1 MSEATAP
8 PVRDDPDV
16 VVVGGGVAGLF
27 CAYHL
32 RRAGAAVT
40 VLERGALGGPQS
52 CSSGNT
58 GFVGTHGAA
67 PLAEPGMRSWRSLAM
82 LHPDAPFHVRPRA
95 DRELLRWLG
104 HFGRACTPSAAAA
117 GFRTLAA
124 MKRRSLEILHELCVS
139 ESIAGTFAAP
149 GIILTY
155 RTAQGFSVAREGV
168 ARSVANG
175 IPLRV
180 LEPGELD
187 ELEPRTRF
195 AVHGALYNPE
205 GAYLRVPEFVLEFGR
220 LLRALGVEIREY
232 TELTGCAITA
242 GKISRLSTT
251 RGDLRPGAVVLT
263 AGAWSTEC
271 ARMAGV
277 ELPLQPIKGY
287 SVTMDMPPNGPSRP
301 VLLSEG
307 RVALVPLGDRLRIG
321 GTLELTGTRNTISDR
336 RVRNMLRTV
345 RDYLPDLE
353 QTHTHETWS
362 GLRPSTPDGVPV
374 IGRAGPGNLIV
385 AAGYGHIGM
394 GLAPAGGELVAHLL
408 AGETPVTDPVPLR
421 PNRFGGPRDR
431 RPA

>member
-1 MSEATAP
+1 MSEEQTP

-16 VVVGGGVAGLF
+16 VVVGGGIAGLF

-117 GFRTLAA
+117 GFRILAA
-124 MKRRSLEILHELCVS
+124 MKRRSLEILLELC
-139 ESIAGTFAAP
+139 ESDRIADTFAMP
-149 GIILTY
+149 GIVLAY
-155 RTAQGFSVAREGV
+155 RSAQGFSAARAAVART
-168 ARSVANG
+168 VANG

-187 ELEPRTRF
+187 ELEPKTRF
-195 AVHGALYNPE
+195 TVHGALYNPE
-205 GAYLRVPEFVLEFGR
+205 GAYLRVPDFVLEFAR

-232 TELTGCAITA
+232 SELTGCTITA

-251 RGDLRPGAVVLT
+251 HGDLRPGAVVLT

-287 SVTMDMPPNGPSRP
+287 SVTVDMPPSGPSRP
-301 VLLSEG
+301 VLLSEA

-321 GTLELTGTRNTISDR
+321 GTLELTGMRNTISDR
-336 RVRNMLRTV
+336 RVASMVRTV

-374 IGRAGPGNLIV
+374 IGRPGR
-385 AAGYGHIGM
+385 A
-394 GLAPAGGELVAHLL
+394 
-408 AGETPVTDPVPLR
+408 T
-421 PNRFGGPRDR
+421 
-431 RPA
+431 

>member
-1 MSEATAP
+1 MSEEPAP

-95 DRELLRWLG
+95 DRASLRWLG
-104 HFGRACTPSAAAA
+104 QFGRACTPSAAAA

-124 MKRRSLEILHELCVS
+124 MKRRSLEILLELCVS
-139 ESIAGTFAAP
+139 QRIADTFATP
-149 GIILTY
+149 GIVLTY
-155 RTAQGFSVAREGV
+155 RTAQGFSVARAAV
-168 ARSVANG
+168 ARTVANG

-180 LEPGELD
+180 LTPGELD

-195 AVHGALYNPE
+195 AVQGALYNPE
-205 GAYLRVPEFVLEFGR
+205 GAYLRVPEFMLEFGR

-232 TELTGCAITA
+232 TELTGFAITA

-251 RGDLRPGAVVLT
+251 HGDLRPGAVVLS

-287 SVTMDMPPNGPSRP
+287 SVTVDMPPSGPSRP
-301 VLLSEG
+301 ILLSEG

-321 GTLELTGTRNTISDR
+321 GTLELTGMHNTSSDR
-336 RVRNMLRTV
+336 RVRSMLRTV
-345 RDYLPDLE
+345 RDYLPELE
-353 QTHTHETWS
+353 QTHTRETWS
-362 GLRPSTPDGVPV
+362 GLRPSTPDGLPV

-394 GLAPAGGELVAHLL
+394 GLAPACGELVGHLL
-408 AGETPVTDPVPLR
+408 SGETPITDPVPLR